1 MKAVYFNEKETIN
14 DKHVSEVAKSIKEGK
29 IAVFPTET
37 VYGVGTNAY
46 NEGSCKMIYKI
57 KNRDEAKPLIVLISN
72 YEMLNDIVD
81 EEVELEKKIMEN
93 FWPGP
98 LTIVLRKKKD
108 SKIPNIITAGK
119 EYVGIRMTSGKV
131 ATELIEKSGVPIVAP
146 SANLSGN
153 PTGKKMKNII
163 NELGDKV
170 DYILDFGDIE
180 EEGKESTVIKI
191 ENNKIKILREGK
203 ILRKELEKIGKI
215 IE

>member
-1 MKAVYFNEKETIN
+1 
-14 DKHVSEVAKSIKEGK
+14 
-29 IAVFPTET
+29 
-37 VYGVGTNAY
+37 
-46 NEGSCKMIYKI
+46 MIYKI

-81 EEVELEKKIMEN
+81 EANELEKKIMGN

-108 SKIPNIITAGK
+108 SKIPNIITAGE

-180 EEGKESTVIKI
+180 EEGKESTVLKI
-191 ENNKIKILREGK
+191 EKNKIKILREGK
-203 ILRKELEKIGKI
+203 ILRKELEKIGEI

>member
-46 NEGSCKMIYKI
+46 NEDSCKMIYKI

-72 YEMLNDIVD
+72 YEMLYDIAD
-81 EEVELEKKIMEN
+81 ELNEVERKIIDK

-98 LTIVLRKKKD
+98 LTMVLKKKKD

>member
-1 MKAVYFNEKETIN
+1 MKAEYFDEKNVVNENEI
-14 DKHVSEVAKSIKEGK
+14 DKVAKNIMDGK
-29 IAVFPTET
+29 IVVFPTET

-46 NEGSCKMIYKI
+46 NENSCKMIYKI

-81 EEVELEKKIMEN
+81 EANELEKKIMEN

-191 ENNKIKILREGK
+191 EKNKIKILREGK
-203 ILRKELEKIGKI
+203 ILRKELEKIGEI

>member
-1 MKAVYFNEKETIN
+1 MKAVYFNEKETVN
-14 DKHVSEVAKSIKEGK
+14 DKHINEVAKSIKDGK

-46 NEGSCKMIYKI
+46 NEDSCKMIYKI

-72 YEMLNDIVD
+72 YEMLYDIAD
-81 EEVELEKKIMEN
+81 ELNEVERKIIDK

-98 LTIVLRKKKD
+98 LTMVLKKKKD

-131 ATELIEKSGVPIVAP
+131 ATKLIEKSGVPIVAP

-170 DYILDFGDIE
+170 DYILDLGDIE